1 MGSFSHIHQDDLPLL
16 LKEIPDPPSALYMRG
31 SLPPQDHYLL
41 AVVGSRKMSR
51 YGKEACEYII
61 HGLAGLPISIVSGL
75 ALGIDG
81 VAHRAALAAGLH
93 TIAIP
98 GSGVD
103 DSVLYPRSHQ
113 GLARDILKAG
123 GAILSEEEPTF
134 RARPESF
141 PKRNRIMAGMTH
153 ATLVVEAQER
163 SGTMITARLAL
174 DYNRELLC
182 VPHPIFSDGGA
193 GGHLYMKLGG
203 APARSAED
211 IIELFNLDTIKK
223 ESPHTPELTE
233 TENSILNILS
243 EPLPR
248 DELIRTLKLP
258 IHEANALL
266 LGMELKGL
274 LEEIAGEIRR
284 KK

>member
-1 MGSFSHIHQDDLPLL
+1 MGSFSHIHQADLPLL
-16 LKEIPDPPSALYMRG
+16 LKEIPDPPTDLYIRG

-51 YGKEACEYII
+51 YGREACEYII
-61 HGLAGLPISIVSGL
+61 NGLTGLPISIVSGL

-81 VAHRAALAAGLH
+81 VAHRAALTAGLH

-103 DSVLYPRSHQ
+103 DSVLYPRSHR
-113 GLARDILKAG
+113 GLANDILKAG
-123 GAILSEEEPTF
+123 GAILSEESPTF
-134 RARPESF
+134 CARPESF
-141 PKRNRIMAGMTH
+141 PKRNRIMAGIAH
-153 ATLVVEAQER
+153 ATLVVEAKER

-174 DYNRELLC
+174 DYNRDLLC
-182 VPHPIFSDGGA
+182 VPHPIFSESGT
-193 GGHLYMKLGG
+193 GGHIYMKLGG
-203 APARSAED
+203 APVRSAED
-211 IIELFNLDTIKK
+211 IKELFNLDTPEKG
-223 ESPHTPELTE
+223 HTHTANLSDV
-233 TENSILNILS
+233 ENKVINILS
-243 EPLPR
+243 EPIPR
-248 DELIRTLKLP
+248 DELIRTLKIP

-274 LEEIAGEIRR
+274 LEETSGEIRR